1 MLKHK
6 IIEAS
11 SIESL
16 EKKFYEFT
24 KSQRKTTVYNV
35 QTHIIPTLTGMKF
48 YISFTY
54 AKQSSFAIGQSVG
67 QA

>member
-16 EKKFYEFT
+16 EEKFCEFT
-24 KSQRKTTVYNV
+24 ESQTKTTIYNA
-35 QTHIIPTLTGMKF
+35 QTHIIPTLTGIKF
-48 YISFTY
+48 YVSFTY
-54 AKQSSFAIGQSVG
+54 SKQSDFVIGQQG
-67 QA
+67 GMA